1 MENMKQKYMN
11 SLIIFSILFILSAFT
26 RSSEEKKRI
35 TPVQEQTSITQHIQV
50 PHWSYEGGTG
60 PQYCGQLDPAYAAC
74 EKGREQSPVQIESFP
89 YDGEKKAGVIKGQY
103 QPVNVTL
110 SKTGHAIQFNLTEA
124 NNKIRMNGKE
134 YNLLQFHFHSPSEH
148 KINERQ
154 YPMELH
160 FVHEDQQKRLAV
172 LGVLIEEGKENA
184 EISTLLK
191 SFEQDGKMTID
202 IKKLIPSKS
211 KVFQYKGSLTTPPC
225 TEGVKWRVLETPLE
239 LSQEQIQGFVEIY
252 PNNNRPLQ
260 PLNERK
266 IRIAHFKRND

>member
-1 MENMKQKYMN
+1 MKQKYMN